1 MHGSTLRTLACLAA
15 ATICWA
21 GLGAAG
27 PAHAAVTVTAP
38 RSAAAASTT
47 ADPYNPATGH
57 PYRHGAVPSIRTLA
71 RMKDWDAAHTHT
83 RAGASAARGSA
94 QQTGAQTLS
103 YGGGIDAVGVTSG
116 KAKVYLVFW
125 GSQWGTQHTASGGDL
140 TFSNDPDGA
149 APVAQD
155 LFKGIGTGGELWSAT
170 LTQWCD
176 GPNVAAGALACP
188 SNANFVP
195 YMSGGVLSG
204 AWYDNAAAEPAAATG
219 QQLGA
224 EALKAA
230 HHFGNTTAA
239 ANRDAY
245 YVVLSA
251 SGTDPDTYQESG
263 FCAWHDYNGD
273 ATLTGGAVASDV
285 GDFAFS
291 NQPYTM
297 DAGAGCGVGFV
308 NDPGTLDGW
317 TIVLGHEFAETM
329 SDQNPAGGWTNQQ
342 PASSYYQQEN
352 ADECAWIWPGLPG
365 GAGNVTMGDGS
376 YAMQATWSNDDD
388 QCDLSHPIV
397 NHAETVTLTSPGYHT
412 STVNK
417 AITAVQVTASDSA
430 TGKTLTYAAS
440 GLPTGLSISPSGL
453 ITGTPTKTGT
463 WNATVTATSGTASG
477 SASATWKV
485 VAPYT
490 GILNGGFET
499 GDFTGWNA
507 TGTFATTDQTHSGT
521 YAAQLGDFVPT
532 DGDSTATQTF
542 TVPAGKNVLS
552 FFYEPDCSG
561 SVDAEWA
568 TATLTDT
575 TAHTTTT
582 VLPKTCAQQFT
593 WSKAAAPVTAGH
605 TYTLALTSHDD
616 NYDLDPNNTVY
627 DDVALLAAGPNPIV
641 NGGFETGKLTGWT
654 PSGAATAV
662 VATAA
667 HSGTYAARLGDTTA
681 TNGASSLTQ
690 SFTAAAG
697 DSTLTLWYSATC
709 PQSFGLDGAT
719 VTLTDNTAGS
729 TTTVLDDACPATPA
743 WTPLWADLTAGHS
756 YTVTLTSYDD
766 NGISDTPASTLYD
779 DVSVN

>member
-1 MHGSTLRTLACLAA
+1 MHGLTLRAVASLAT
-15 ATICWA
+15 ATISWA
-21 GLGAAG
+21 GLSGAGA
-27 PAHAAVTVTAP
+27 AHAAAGAP
-38 RSAAAASTT
+38 ERAAAANMRT
-47 ADPYNPATGH
+47 DPYDPATGH
-57 PYRHGAVPSIRTLA
+57 PYRHGAVPTIRALA
-71 RMKDWDAAHTHT
+71 QMKGWAAAHPH
-83 RAGASAARGSA
+83 ASAAPASA

-103 YGGGIDAVGVTSG
+103 YGGGIDGIGVTSG
-116 KAKVYLVFW
+116 KAKVYLIFW
-125 GSQWGTQHTASGGDL
+125 GSQWGTQQTGASGDL

-176 GPNVAAGALACP
+176 GPNVTAGALACP

-204 AWYDNAAAEPAAATG
+204 AWYDNAAAEPQAATG
-219 QQLGA
+219 NQLGA

-251 SGTDPDTYQESG
+251 TGTDPDTYQESG

-273 ATLTGGAVASDV
+273 TTLTGGAIASDV

-291 NQPYTM
+291 NQPYTI

-317 TIVLGHEFAETM
+317 TMVMGHEFAETM

-365 GAGNVTMGDGS
+365 GAGNVTMGNGT
-376 YAMQATWSNDDD
+376 YAMQASWSNDDD

-397 NHAETVTLTSPGYHT
+397 NHAESVSVTNPGYHT
-412 STVNK
+412 STVNN
-417 AITAVQVTASDSA
+417 AISAVQVTASDSA
-430 TGKTLTYAAS
+430 TGKTLTYSAS
-440 GLPTGLSISPSGL
+440 GLPTGLSINSSGL
-453 ITGTPTKTGT
+453 ITGTPAKTGT
-463 WNATVTATSGTASG
+463 WHVTVTATSGTASG
-477 SASATWKV
+477 SASATWAV

-499 GDFTGWNA
+499 GDFTGWTT
-507 TGTFATTDQTHSGT
+507 TGTFSTSGQSRSGT

-532 DGDSTATQTF
+532 DGDSTAAQTF

-552 FFYEPDCSG
+552 FFYEPSCSG
-561 SVDAEWA
+561 SVGAEWA
-568 TATLTDT
+568 TATLADNTART
-575 TAHTTTT
+575 TSTM
-582 VLPKTCAQQFT
+582 LPKTCADAFT

-605 TYTLALTSHDD
+605 TYTLTLISHDD
-616 NYDLDPNNTVY
+616 DYDLDPNSTTY
-627 DDVALLAAGPNPIV
+627 DDVALSTAGPNPIV
-641 NGGFETGKLTGWT
+641 NGGFESGNLTGWT
-654 PSGAATAV
+654 PSGAAAAV
-662 VATAA
+662 VGTAA
-667 HSGTYAARLGDTTA
+667 HSGTYAARLGDTA
-681 TNGASSLTQ
+681 PTNGASSITQ
-690 SFTAAAG
+690 TFTAATG

-729 TTTVLDDACPATPA
+729 TTTVLDGACPATPV
-743 WTPLWADLTAGHS
+743 WTPVWADLTAGHS

-766 NGISDTPASTLYD
+766 NGISDSPAWTLYD
-779 DVSVN
+779 DVVVN